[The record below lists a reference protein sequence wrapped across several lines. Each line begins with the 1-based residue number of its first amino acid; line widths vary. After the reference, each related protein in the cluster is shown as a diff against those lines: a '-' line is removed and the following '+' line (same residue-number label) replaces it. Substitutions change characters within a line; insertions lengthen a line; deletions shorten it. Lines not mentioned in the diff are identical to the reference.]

1 MEFDFDPGYES
12 NVNIKVVGVGGGG
25 NNAVNRMIDA
35 KIRGVDFIA
44 INTDRQAL
52 NESRAAKKLVIG
64 KNVTAGKGAG
74 ANPSVGRQSAEES
87 AEEIKNLIKG
97 ADMLFITAGMGG
109 GTGTG
114 AAPIVAKLARD
125 LEILTVAIVTK
136 PFDFEGRRRM
146 KQAED
151 GIEELTKF
159 VDSIIVIPNER
170 LKQIEGA
177 SLRAD
182 AAFEMAD
189 DVLRKGVQSVSD
201 VINYPSFINL
211 DFADVTAIMKNA
223 GQAHMGVGQAKG
235 EDKARLAATLATSSP
250 LLSTRIDGATGVLIS
265 ISAAPNIPIDELDL
279 ASSMVR
285 NRAHPDANIIWGAS
299 FNEALENEILIT
311 VIATGFTNT
320 NETVYQD
327 SVSSS
332 TSTTGDRMFSIDKSN
347 RGFGY
352 QDLGVRDTKTSAEPV
367 ITVSETVDV
376 APKTVSKVFEPTI
389 TEEYIP
395 STKQTSQPGNLEYVF
410 PKVESTQYPETTP
423 ISTTVASVPVST
435 TVASAP
441 VSTTVASAPVSQTY
455 TPVSESPMH
464 TGFIP
469 QKKVEQT
476 ETPVHTATVVAEPVS
491 VKTETAPTVT
501 DDSGAKASC
510 KEYEELFTCIRRIKK
525 N

>member
-1 MEFDFDPGYES
+1 
-12 NVNIKVVGVGGGG
+12 
-25 NNAVNRMIDA
+25 
-35 KIRGVDFIA
+35 
-44 INTDRQAL
+44 
-52 NESRAAKKLVIG
+52 
-64 KNVTAGKGAG
+64 
-74 ANPSVGRQSAEES
+74 
-87 AEEIKNLIKG
+87 
-97 ADMLFITAGMGG
+97 MLFITAGMGG

-114 AAPIVAKLARD
+114 AAPIVAKLARE

-151 GIEELTKF
+151 GIEELSKF

-299 FNEALENEILIT
+299 FNESLENEILIT

-327 SVSSS
+327 SV
-332 TSTTGDRMFSIDKSN
+332 TTARNTATADERAFTIDKMPHN
-347 RGFGY
+347 IGY
-352 QDLGVRDTKTSAEPV
+352 ADPGVRDAKTATESVDTVAEA
-367 ITVSETVDV
+367 TLF
-376 APKTVSKVFEPTI
+376 APKSVAKAYEPTI

-395 STKQTSQPGNLEYVF
+395 STKQTSQTGNLEYVF
-410 PKVESTQYPETTP
+410 PKPESTPQ
-423 ISTTVASVPVST
+423 PVSVSST
-435 TVASAP
+435 PTRIEAPVSAAVASAP
-441 VSTTVASAPVSQTY
+441 VSSTYNPVT
-455 TPVSESPMH
+455 ESPLH
-464 TGFIP
+464 TEFIP
-469 QKKVEQT
+469 ARKT
-476 ETPVHTATVVAEPVS
+476 EEATATVRTATPVAEPVS
-491 VKTETAPTVT
+491 VKEDTTVT
-501 DDSGAKASC
+501 AANDNGAKASC
-510 KEYEELFTCIRRIKK
+510 REYEELFTCIRRIKK